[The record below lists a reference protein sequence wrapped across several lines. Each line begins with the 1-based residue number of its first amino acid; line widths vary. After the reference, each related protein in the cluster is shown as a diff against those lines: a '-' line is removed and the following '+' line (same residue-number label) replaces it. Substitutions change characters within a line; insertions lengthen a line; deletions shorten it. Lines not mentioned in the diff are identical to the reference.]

1 MSMRGHHSIGTGCLG
16 EFGLPCL
23 DHFGILNNVLNCQR
37 LNIFELCS
45 AFQYGFFKFFLGSE
59 KIPELNTVSDIL
71 EKQYQVNNTTI
82 AMVWLLRHPV
92 KLLLV
97 TGTMNT
103 GRLLEYVKAS
113 DITLNRS
120 EWYEIYQAAGNTLS

>member
-1 MSMRGHHSIGTGCLG
+1 M
-16 EFGLPCL
+16 FG
-23 DHFGILNNVLNCQR
+23 FSVWILLKN
-37 LNIFELCS
+37 
-45 AFQYGFFKFFLGSE
+45 FFWKW
-59 KIPELNTVSDIL
+59 KIPELNAVSDIL
-71 EKQYQVNNTTI
+71 KKQYQVNNTTI